1 MSVFREARFLALTTF
16 RKNGQ
21 PVTTPVWFV
30 EREGKL
36 YVRTGARSGKVKRI
50 RNETRV
56 KVAPALRPGHLLAEA
71 RPGQARI
78 LGPEELTEVNRE
90 LSRRY
95 GLQKKLVDLALRLGR
110 VESCALEIE
119 VDGGLGA

>member
-1 MSVFREARFLALTTF
+1 MSPFQEARFLALTTF

-50 RNETRV
+50 RNQTRV
-56 KVAPALRPGHLLAEA
+56 QVAPALRPGHLLAEG
-71 RPGQARI
+71 RSGQARI
-78 LGPEELTEVNRE
+78 LGQDELAEVNRA

-95 GLQKKLVDLALRLGR
+95 GLQKKLVDFALRLGR

-119 VDGGLGA
+119 LDGGLGA

>member
-1 MSVFREARFLALTTF
+1 MSPFQEARFLALTTF

-50 RNETRV
+50 RNQTRV
-56 KVAPALRPGHLLAEA
+56 QVAPALRPGHLLAEA
-71 RPGQARI
+71 RSGQARI
-78 LGPEELTEVNRE
+78 LGQDELAEVNRA

-95 GLQKKLVDLALRLGR
+95 GLQKKLVDFALRLGR

-119 VDGGLGA
+119 LDGGLGA

>member
-1 MSVFREARFLALTTF
+1 LSPFQEARFLALTTF

-50 RNETRV
+50 RNQTRV
-56 KVAPALRPGHLLAEA
+56 QVAPALRPGHLLAEG
-71 RPGQARI
+71 RSGQARI
-78 LGPEELTEVNRE
+78 LGQDELAEVNRA

-95 GLQKKLVDLALRLGR
+95 GLQKKLVDFALRLGR

-119 VDGGLGA
+119 LDGGLGA

>member
-1 MSVFREARFLALTTF
+1 MSAFREARFLALTTF

-21 PVTTPVWFV
+21 GVTTPVWFV

-36 YVRTGARSGKVKRI
+36 YVRTGDRSGKVKRI
-50 RNETRV
+50 RNDPRV
-56 KVAPALRPGHLLAEA
+56 QVAPALRPGHLLAEA

-78 LGPEELTEVNRE
+78 LSPEELLEVNRE

-95 GLQKKLVDLALRLGR
+95 GLQKKLVDFALRLGR
-110 VESCALEIE
+110 VESCGLEIE
-119 VDGGLGA
+119 LDGGLGA